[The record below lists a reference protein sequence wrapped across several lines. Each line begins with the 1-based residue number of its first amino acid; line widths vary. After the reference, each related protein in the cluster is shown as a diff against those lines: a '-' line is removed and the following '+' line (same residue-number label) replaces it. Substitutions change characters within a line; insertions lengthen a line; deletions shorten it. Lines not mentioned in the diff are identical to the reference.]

1 MTFRDTLRNLLE
13 AMDIHQMP
21 PVKGF
26 SKMVAQAGF
35 IPIVNQMVWVIT
47 SATSSNGNP
56 NVVKCRVVKIIGK
69 FWSEN
74 YCTFTVRNMG
84 YEASFKSS
92 AIGKKVF
99 FTLEE
104 ADEEHKRMLKNKKT
118 RSNYEDS
125 DQERLL

>member
-26 SKMVAQAGF
+26 SKMVGQAGF
-35 IPIVNQMVWVIT
+35 GPIVNQPVWVIT
-47 SATSSNGNP
+47 SATSPDGSP
-56 NVVKCRVVKIIGK
+56 DVVECRVVKIIGK
-69 FWSEN
+69 FWNED
-74 YCTFTVRNMG
+74 YCTFTVRNG
-84 YEASFKSS
+84 EKYDSYEASFKSS

-104 ADEEHKRMLKNKKT
+104 ADEEYKRILKKQKNK
-118 RSNYEDS
+118 E
-125 DQERLL
+125 QL